1 MKSLYHARQ
10 SKKAIFNLL
19 LFSCLLFLVTLGM
32 AQNPPTENGP
42 LEVVRIID
50 PDNGP
55 GTDYTSLQDFADTE
69 KRNLVSANEIA
80 VALCRSSNGTPDG
93 PAQFYDWVTDTA
105 CYVKIIADTDHR
117 ASARWDDNKYRII
130 EHTTL
135 NSECID
141 IEIDNIVIDGI
152 QMRLTG
158 SGGNN
163 DVLDPDAGDKF
174 IIRNCYVW
182 LDLSSGSGSGIDP
195 KSAVEIYNCIFR
207 ESQGIGVAVRAKPGA
222 EVCAYNN
229 TFVGWERAFE
239 TEGVVTAVNNISR
252 GSSADAY
259 YATDGGIFTA
269 VSDYNSSQH
278 SGDAIVR
285 ASRSNTQSPW
295 FSGATSDPAIF
306 VDAANGN
313 YHLKPGAIFVAV
325 GCGPAADPDVPA
337 RDIDNDARFGAT
349 ADLGADA
356 IGSGVVG
363 VEEPGDSPETVEVFE
378 LGNNYPNPFNPET
391 HIGFRI
397 SDFGYVRLAVYD
409 LRGRKVATLLAG
421 EMPPGAHEVQWDGR
435 NDRGEAVSTGV
446 YMYQMTAQ
454 SRSGQSF
461 REVRKMLLVR

>member
-239 TEGVVTAVNNISR
+239 TEGVVTAV
-252 GSSADAY
+252 
-259 YATDGGIFTA
+259 
-269 VSDYNSSQH
+269 
-278 SGDAIVR
+278 
-285 ASRSNTQSPW
+285 
-295 FSGATSDPAIF
+295 
-306 VDAANGN
+306 
-313 YHLKPGAIFVAV
+313 
-325 GCGPAADPDVPA
+325 
-337 RDIDNDARFGAT
+337 
-349 ADLGADA
+349 
-356 IGSGVVG
+356 
-363 VEEPGDSPETVEVFE
+363 
-378 LGNNYPNPFNPET
+378 
-391 HIGFRI
+391 
-397 SDFGYVRLAVYD
+397 
-409 LRGRKVATLLAG
+409 
-421 EMPPGAHEVQWDGR
+421 
-435 NDRGEAVSTGV
+435 
-446 YMYQMTAQ
+446 
-454 SRSGQSF
+454 
-461 REVRKMLLVR
+461 